1 MELQRLGQYG
11 NIIPFSITRLAPKV
25 LTSAKCQLGRIL
37 VAQNSPDTESNWNV
51 LKSFQGLPSQPS
63 FSLPTFQGFQPSG
76 VFCNK
81 KKLVFFVLFGIFC
94 LGGLGYS
101 GWYKIIW
108 HLSKRILCKMCYKC
122 YSSNHVLTSHMCV
135 SGALKGYCHQET
147 RSEGFLKVFYV
158 LLQ

>member
-25 LTSAKCQLGRIL
+25 LTSAKCQLDRIL
-37 VAQNSPDTESNWNV
+37 VAQNSPDTKSNWNV

-101 GWYKIIW
+101 GWYKTIW
-108 HLSKRILCKMCYKC
+108 HLFKTILCKMCYKC
-122 YSSNHVLTSHMCV
+122 YSSNHVLTSHIRESV
-135 SGALKGYCHQET
+135 ALKGYLYQDP
-147 RSEGFLKVFYV
+147 RPEGLLKIFYI